1 MKRLFII
8 ALLALPFTA
17 VAQET
22 APLPPDLPPLPEQGT
37 FVAQVRTTKKGPGG
51 TGDVIYFRR
60 SLGMG
65 NWWKNSDVVK
75 QLGTSD
81 AQVQQ
86 IERIYQDS
94 RMRLIDL
101 KANLEKEE
109 ARLEPLVEADNP
121 DEGLISSQI
130 DKVAAARAELEKSNA
145 LMQVAIRRVLTLDQW
160 KKLQVLQPTLGAG
173 QYRFTMPLP
182 PPPPPAAPAH
192 VVAPAAPAHVIVPA
206 PPPPRM

>member
-1 MKRLFII
+1 MKRLLMT
-8 ALLALPFTA
+8 ALLAFPLAA
-17 VAQET
+17 VAQDT

-37 FVAQVRTTKKGPGG
+37 FTAQVRTMKRGPGPG
-51 TGDVIYFRR
+51 GDVIYFRR

-75 QLGTSD
+75 QMGASD
-81 AQVQQ
+81 TQVQQ
-86 IERIYQDS
+86 IERIYQDN
-94 RMRLIDL
+94 RMHLIDL

-160 KKLQVLQPTLGAG
+160 KKLQSLQPALGPGPFKIA
-173 QYRFTMPLP
+173 F
-182 PPPPPAAPAH
+182 PAAPPHAP
-192 VVAPAAPAHVIVPA
+192 VAPAAPVHVVAPGGA
-206 PPPPRM
+206 PPKL

>member
-1 MKRLFII
+1 MKRLLIV
-8 ALLALPFTA
+8 ALLALPLAA
-17 VAQET
+17 VAQDT
-22 APLPPDLPPLPEQGT
+22 APLPPLPPFPDEGGT
-37 FVAQVRTTKKGPGG
+37 FVAQVHTSKKGGPGSR
-51 TGDVIYFRR
+51 DVIYFRR
-60 SLGMG
+60 SAGMG

-130 DKVAAARAELEKSNA
+130 DKVAASRAELEKSNA

-160 KKLQVLQPTLGAG
+160 KKLQSLEPELGT
-173 QYRFTMPLP
+173 RPVRVTVPLP
-182 PPPPPAAPAH
+182 PHAPAAPVHVVQPAAPA
-192 VVAPAAPAHVIVPA
+192 A
-206 PPPPRM
+206 PPRM